1 MPIPASVS
9 ADSWRADDPCVL
21 GVYTPDTGGTTR
33 AVAVGAPAPF
43 QAWAGPP
50 TSRVRCDLAVR
61 SAHPP
66 GGLVL
71 QVELWSRVS
80 ATSWEGVRVLQAVW
94 TPTSTPWAQFV
105 FQFSGVITP
114 VWELRLGSNLSDV
127 LVAPRVIFERVSVLS
142 STVLGD
148 DVV

>member
-1 MPIPASVS
+1 M
-9 ADSWRADDPCVL
+9 L
-21 GVYTPDTGGTTR
+21 GVYAPDVGGSTR
-33 AVAVGAPAPF
+33 VVAVGSAVGF
-43 QAWAGPP
+43 WAWAGPP

-66 GGLVL
+66 AALVL

-80 ATSWEGVRVLQAVW
+80 ATSWDGVRVLQAVW
-94 TPTSTPWAQFV
+94 TPATTPWAQFV

-114 VWELRLGSNLSDV
+114 VWELRLGSNLPEV
-127 LVAPRVIFERVSVLS
+127 LVQPRVLFERASVPVGI
-142 STVLGD
+142 VLGD